1 MVESIDEASAD
12 SSWEGSIAVM
22 TKFVDKKI
30 NKIEASL
37 SKKVERVYQCVIEAE
52 ARDAT
57 QEREVQISQDKMLK
71 QQQRFTEELATEQKE
86 MIKELHQNQKCLEEE
101 IKRIASHLE
110 GRDPDENPLN
120 MTVRQRKSYAIEHE

>member
-71 QQQRFTEELATEQKE
+71 QQQRFTEELAK
-86 MIKELHQNQKCLEEE
+86 KQNEKIDLLLRNQVRLEE
-101 IKRIASHLE
+101 
-110 GRDPDENPLN
+110 
-120 MTVRQRKSYAIEHE
+120 